1 MNKADAS
8 APPARGEPALPGVP
22 QGQPFVPRSDFRR
35 RVEEASGVDIGAC
48 FGCKKCSNGC
58 PLAWAMDLH
67 PYQVVRYVQLGLE
80 KPLQQCLSIWVCA
93 SCQTCYT
100 RCPNQVDLPRFMDH
114 LKELVHKGGLPPA
127 HQRSLLF
134 HRLFLREIKARGR
147 VFEASLMTRY
157 MLASGGAFGPEAKEN
172 ARLGLAMLRKGRLR
186 LLPSRVKDRRW
197 LKALFAESAEEMR

>member
-1 MNKADAS
+1 MNRPDAS
-8 APPARGEPALPGVP
+8 APPGGGPALAEAPA
-22 QGQPFVPRSDFRR
+22 QGPIVPRSDFRR
-35 RVEEASGVDIGAC
+35 RVEESSGVDIGAC

-80 KPLQQCLSIWVCA
+80 QPLQQSLSIWVCA

-114 LKELVHKGGLPPA
+114 LKEQVHKSGLPPA

-147 VFEASLMTRY
+147 VFEASLMARY
-157 MLASGGAFGPEAKEN
+157 MLASGGALGPEAMEN

-186 LLPSRVKDRRW
+186 LRPSRVRDRRW
-197 LKALFAESAEEMR
+197 LKALFAEPAGEES